1 MKETNALITKECA
14 ENKQLTYVDVATSM
28 LDPKGEVRMD
38 ICKNDNLHIN
48 KEDYT
53 IWRDILNPILIEK
66 ELVFEPKID
75 TKSTE

>member
-1 MKETNALITKECA
+1 
-14 ENKQLTYVDVATSM
+14 M
-28 LDPKGEVRMD
+28 LDPEREVRKD
-38 ICKNDNLHIN
+38 IFKNDNLHMN
-48 KEDYT
+48 KEGYT